1 VSLISDNH
9 FCNSKLNK
17 PIVWLMTLLLMSCS
31 SAPVPTP
38 PAPPKPII
46 LSVNLKG
53 GKNLNPDLEG
63 RASPLVVRIY
73 QLENIATFNTSDFF
87 ALYEND
93 QSLLAKDIK
102 YRDEFEIK
110 PEQNQEKK
118 FELKEGGH
126 YLAIFAAFRDL
137 DHAQWKVFF
146 EVQPTTTEPYKVIL
160 DNSSLAIEK

>member
-1 VSLISDNH
+1 LS
-9 FCNSKLNK
+9 
-17 PIVWLMTLLLMSCS
+17 SCS
-31 SAPVPTP
+31 SAPAPIPP
-38 PAPPKPII
+38 PAPAKPII

-110 PEQNQEKK
+110 PEQNLDKK

-126 YLAIFAAFRDL
+126 YLAVFAAFRDL

-146 EVQPTTTEPYKVIL
+146 EIQPTKIDPYLVVL
-160 DNSSLAIEK
+160 DFTSLTIEK